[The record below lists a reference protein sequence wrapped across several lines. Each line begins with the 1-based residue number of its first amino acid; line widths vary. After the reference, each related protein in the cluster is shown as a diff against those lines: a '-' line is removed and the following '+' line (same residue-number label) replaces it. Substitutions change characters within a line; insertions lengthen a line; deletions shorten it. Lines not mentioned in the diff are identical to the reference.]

1 MSSQFETLF
10 DCFVISLKRTPERL
24 QTFLAQNAKC
34 EINFQQFE
42 AIDGTQIDAVNI
54 EGRVVAKDA
63 TGYKPGSVGN
73 AMSHLALWRRCA
85 DQAKYFV
92 VFEDDAV
99 ARNDIK
105 ARLLATINQL
115 AEWHI
120 VLLGYNTD
128 AALEV
133 SIAPGVSFGGGFS
146 VKHPTAKHLSDFA
159 NSTNAVALHRLNMAM
174 GICCYVIS
182 PSGAQILM
190 QTCFPMDNRPVNI
203 ASTGYTFRAYG
214 LDCIMATIYPKISAY
229 VSIAPLVMTANDHH
243 ASTVQ
248 QNAKDYSIKQIIREP
263 R

>member
-1 MSSQFETLF
+1 MGGQFETLF
-10 DCFVISLKRTPERL
+10 DCYVISLERTPERL

-34 EINFQQFE
+34 EINFQHFK
-42 AIDGTQIDAVNI
+42 AIDGTQLDAANI
-54 EGRVVAKDA
+54 EGRVVAKGA
-63 TGYKPGSVGN
+63 TGYNAGVVGN

-105 ARLLATINQL
+105 ARLLATIGQL

-146 VKHPTAKHLSDFA
+146 VKHPTAKHLSDFSK
-159 NSTNAVALHRLNMAM
+159 STNAVALHRLGLAM
-174 GICCYVIS
+174 GTCCYIIS

-190 QTCFPMDNRPVNI
+190 QTCFPMDNRPVHY
-203 ASTGYTFRAYG
+203 ASTGHRFRAYT
-214 LDCIMATIYPKISAY
+214 LDGIMATIYPNISAY
-229 VSIAPLVMTANDHH
+229 VSIAPLAMTENDPHT
-243 ASTVQ
+243 STVGH
-248 QNAKDYSIKQIIREP
+248 RTP
-263 R
+263 

>member
-24 QTFLAQNAKC
+24 QTFLAQNVKS
-34 EINFQQFE
+34 EINFQHFE
-42 AIDGTQIDAVNI
+42 AIDGTQVDAANI
-54 EGRVVAKDA
+54 EDRVVAKGA
-63 TGYKPGSVGN
+63 TGYKPGFVGN
-73 AMSHLALWRRCA
+73 AMSHLTLWRRCA
-85 DQAKYFV
+85 DQAIYFV

-105 ARLLATINQL
+105 ERLLATIGQL

-159 NSTNAVALHRLNMAM
+159 NSTNAVALHRLNIAM
-174 GICCYVIS
+174 GTCCYVIS
-182 PSGAQILM
+182 PSGAQALI
-190 QTCFPMDNRPVNI
+190 QTCFPMDNRPVHY
-203 ASTGYTFRAYG
+203 ASTGYTFRAYSI
-214 LDCIMATIYPKISAY
+214 DSIMATVYPKISAY

-248 QNAKDYSIKQIIREP
+248 
-263 R
+263 